1 MHTLQKRPARL
12 RIAKK
17 NSFKYVQIVA
27 TLAALVGVIA
37 SIVDLFQFKS
47 TPILGKPVPQDDQIK
62 VVQRD
67 FDAVK
72 NEIATIKDQIGA
84 LSKIPDQSK
93 LSVQLERIE
102 DSIKDLQDRFS
113 GIENIILRDPQKSL
127 EIPLLRKDID
137 DLKES
142 SQLSLASLRADIERA
157 YTIFIGTIAA
167 LFVTVIAPG
176 ITNMFKKQNRQLQ
189 EDKVEGA

>member
-1 MHTLQKRPARL
+1 MQTPQKRPASL

-17 NSFKYVQIVA
+17 NSFKYLQIIA
-27 TLAALVGVIA
+27 TLFALVGVIA

-47 TPILGKPVPQDDQIK
+47 TLEKPVPREDQIK

-102 DSIKDLQDRFS
+102 NSIKDLQDRFS

-189 EDKVEGA
+189 EDKVEGS